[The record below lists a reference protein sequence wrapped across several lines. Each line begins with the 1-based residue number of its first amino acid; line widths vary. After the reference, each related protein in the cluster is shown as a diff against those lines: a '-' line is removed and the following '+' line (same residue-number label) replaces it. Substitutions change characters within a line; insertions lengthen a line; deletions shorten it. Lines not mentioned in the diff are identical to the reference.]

1 MKNHGI
7 REVLIY
13 QSIFLRWVGYEPEIR
28 DENSRHAVMVPLSV
42 AMRTTTSWSVPKFFQ
57 AAYDND
63 HPYSKVF
70 GWARQ
75 LCKKTR
81 DRRKSEIRISDS
93 DINSNGY
100 TVITPATTSILF

>member
-28 DENSRHAVMVPLSV
+28 DENSSYAVMVPLSV
-42 AMRTTTSWSVPKFFQ
+42 AMRTTSSWSVPKFFQ

-63 HPYSKVF
+63 HPVRKYSAGPVNF
-70 GWARQ
+70 V
-75 LCKKTR
+75 KKHVIGVNP
-81 DRRKSEIRISDS
+81 KSESATRTSTRT
-93 DINSNGY
+93 DI
-100 TVITPATTSILF
+100 L